1 MPLTAA
7 TGTMHVHTTSTNPEK
22 PDAPQDASQ
31 TAAEEEAV
39 HAQAPPQAVLRG
51 NVMPTDAEKTWN
63 DRADQG
69 VGRVSRSKRAAG
81 YEERRQ
87 VAPERREGTGYET
100 TTDKTETAKAVKSD
114 KNVRKAVKRAD
125 R

>member
-63 DRADQG
+63 DRANQG

-87 VAPERREGTGYET
+87 VAPERQEGTGYEVV
-100 TTDKTETAKAVKSD
+100 TEPAKKAKATKKAAKS
-114 KNVRKAVKRAD
+114 AD
-125 R
+125 GG